1 MKLARVL
8 LLVLFGLVLTDQSVF
23 AQAGGIVSG
32 IKGSNG
38 GTAMPGD
45 SSDHTVRMKCISGC
59 GGSGGTSMVDNA
71 AFTGGT
77 DAVTPLG
84 AIYDTTPPAVADG
97 SIGAPRMNSSRQL
110 YVECAAGC
118 SGGTQYSQ
126 GTASTATDTLT
137 MAGAIRRDTA
147 ALDAGVIDGDRAG
160 LSTDSVGRLR
170 VTSADTTQPVS
181 GTVTA
186 NAGTGNFTVVQPT
199 GTNLHIVCD
208 SGCGG
213 GTQYAEDSIHASG
226 DQLTMAG
233 VVQQT
238 ADSALAA
245 DGDRTALQVDANGY
259 LKVNIK
265 AGAGSGGTAMTD
277 DAAFTPG
284 TTSITPMGAMFDDVT
299 PDSVNEGDAG
309 IPRMSANR
317 NLYSTIRDAAGNERG
332 ANVTAGNALVV
343 DGSAVTQP
351 ISAASLPLPTGAATL
366 AEQQTQTT
374 ALQLL
379 DDTVA
384 TTAAAIPGKGLAISG
399 TDGTNARVLKTD
411 TGGELQVDVLTLPAN
426 ASVNVA
432 QMNGVAPTMGNGA
445 SGTGVQRVTIAD
457 NSTGQIIARGNV
469 AHDGV
474 DSGNPVKV
482 GAKAIAHG
490 TNPTAV
496 AAADRTDLYANRAGI
511 LWTIGGHP
519 NAVTKEA
526 QVEDADGAQ
535 TNAALVTVSAGTK
548 IVVTRL
554 SMSCDGGNTGPINA
568 VVGFGT
574 ASVPARAHTGSTGVL
589 HGFDGIPAG
598 GGITIGD
605 GSGILGVGAD
615 DEDLRFTMEDPAG
628 GSCSISATYYTIE
641 S

>member
-8 LLVLFGLVLTDQSVF
+8 LLVLLGLVLTDQSVF

-265 AGAGSGGTAMTD
+265 AGAGSGGTASTYG
-277 DAAFTPG
+277 AAFPATG
-284 TTSITPMGAMFDDVT
+284 TAIGFSDGTNMQG
-299 PDSVNEGDAG
+299 G
-309 IPRMSANR
+309 R
-317 NLYSTIRDAAGNERG
+317 
-332 ANVTAGNALVV
+332 VV
-343 DGSAVTQP
+343 DGDSGAGTVYVQGVNLLKRASGGPVEAGTSTDPLRVDPTGTTTQP
-351 ISAASLPLPTGAATL
+351 ISAVSLPLPTGASTL

-379 DDTVA
+379 DDAVA

-457 NSTGQIIARGNV
+457 DSTGQIIARGNV

>member
-1 MKLARVL
+1 MTRLARVL
-8 LLVLFGLVLTDQSVF
+8 LLVLLGLVLTDQSVM

-59 GGSGGTSMVDNA
+59 GGSGGTSQSDNS
-71 AFTGGT
+71 
-77 DAVTPLG
+77 AVTDITGVG
-84 AIYDTTPPAVADG
+84 ALYDTTPPAITDG
-97 SIGAPRMNSSRQL
+97 NVGLPRMNSDRQL

-118 SGGTQYSQ
+118 SGGTQYDQ
-126 GTASTATDTLT
+126 GTAGTATDKLT
-137 MAGAIRRDTA
+137 MAGAVRKDTA
-147 ALDAGVIDGDRAG
+147 AVDAGAANGDRVV

-170 VTSADTTQPVS
+170 TTSADTTQPVS

-186 NAGTGNFTVVQPT
+186 NAGTGNFTVVQAT

-213 GTQYAEDSIHASG
+213 GTQYAEDTAHVSG
-226 DQLTMAG
+226 DQVTMAG

-238 ADSALAA
+238 ADAAIAA
-245 DGDRTALQVDANGY
+245 DGDRTALQVDDNGF

-265 AGAGSGGTAMTD
+265 AGAGSGGTALAD
-277 DAAFTPG
+277 DGDVVIG
-284 TTSITPMGAMFDDVT
+284 TTNGTPAMGVYESSPTACTD
-299 PDSVNEGDAG
+299 GDACIVG
-309 IPRMSANR
+309 ITSAR
-317 NLYSTIRDAAGNERG
+317 AMR
-332 ANVTAGNALVV
+332 TAVES
-343 DGSAVTQP
+343 SA
-351 ISAASLPLPTGAATL
+351 LPTGAATS
-366 AEQQTQTT
+366 ANQTT
-374 ALQLL
+374 IIGHVDGIEGLLTTIDADTGNIATSTSATASGVGATSDAAATAGSTGSLNAKLRLATSQLDAIQTSVQLL
-379 DDTVA
+379 DNAV
-384 TTAAAIPGKGLAISG
+384 SG
-399 TDGTNARVLKTD
+399 AGFNIT
-411 TGGELQVDVLTLPAN
+411 
-426 ASVNVA
+426 
-432 QMNGVAPTMGNGA
+432 QMNGVNVTMGNGG
-445 SGTGVQRVTIAD
+445 SGTGVQRVTIASD
-457 NSTGQIIARGNV
+457 STGQIIALGNV
-469 AHDGV
+469 AHDAA

-519 NAVTKEA
+519 NAITKEA

-535 TNAALVTVSAGTK
+535 TNAALVTVSAGSK

-554 SMSCDGGNTGPINA
+554 SMSCDGSNTGPINA
-568 VVGFGT
+568 IVGFGT
-574 ASVPARAHTGSTGVL
+574 ASVPARAHTGVTGVL
-589 HGFDGIPAG
+589 HGFDGVPAG

-628 GSCSISATYYTIE
+628 GSCSISTTYYTIE